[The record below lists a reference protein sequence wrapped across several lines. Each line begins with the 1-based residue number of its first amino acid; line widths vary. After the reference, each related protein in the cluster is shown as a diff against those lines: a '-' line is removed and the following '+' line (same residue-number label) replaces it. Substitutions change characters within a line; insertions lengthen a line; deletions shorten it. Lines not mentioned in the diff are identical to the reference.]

1 MKTFLKSIRIGWDYL
16 THPYLITDE
25 LTKKYE
31 SSKYSWTFLIFSLF
45 LWTIVTGYQNL
56 IVGETSRAR
65 EVKLDISFGPD
76 IVITL
81 LTIPIGIFTVVAISF
96 LVTKLL
102 KWLGG
107 NANYKDTFNI
117 LAFTLNIGS
126 TFFDLQYEIGATLT
140 GHAWQ
145 LHEVPNFFYYTIF
158 IMFAPIVW
166 SLIITFMALSH
177 YSKLSVFK
185 TILAFV
191 LGILPLFLLMIFI
204 VM

>member
-1 MKTFLKSIRIGWDYL
+1 MKNLLKSIRFGWEYL
-16 THPYLITDE
+16 THPYKTTDE
-25 LTKKYE
+25 LLKEE
-31 SSKYSWTFLIFSLF
+31 SSKHSWIFLILSLSLWTF
-45 LWTIVTGYQNL
+45 TTGWQNI

-65 EVKLDISFGPD
+65 DIKLGISLGPD
-76 IVITL
+76 ILITL
-81 LTIPIGIFTVVAISF
+81 LSIPIGILTVVGIAF
-96 LVTKLL
+96 LLSKIL
-102 KWLGG
+102 KWFGAKAGFIDLF
-107 NANYKDTFNI
+107 KI

-166 SLIITFMALSH
+166 SLFITILAISH
-177 YSKLSVFK
+177 YSKLPIIKS
-185 TILAFV
+185 ILAFLIGV
-191 LGILPLFLLMIFI
+191 LPIFVIMIFI